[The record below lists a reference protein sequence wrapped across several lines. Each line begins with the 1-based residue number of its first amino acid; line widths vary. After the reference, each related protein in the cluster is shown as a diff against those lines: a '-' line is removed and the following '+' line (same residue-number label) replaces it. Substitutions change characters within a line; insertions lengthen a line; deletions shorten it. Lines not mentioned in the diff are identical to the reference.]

1 MFLPVNKRY
10 KGTLTDISQIIESA
24 IDKIDYVTEVKCMI
38 YVIADDLS
46 GANDTGVQFTKKGY
60 STIVSVLDERSTIM
74 IPDNLDVFVMDTE
87 TRELESKT
95 VRKRLKSILEK
106 ININK
111 KDLVYK
117 KVDST
122 LRGNVGVEIEVIMN
136 ILKKDICIFNS
147 SLPSQQRMTVRGYLI
162 VDQKPL
168 GLSEYSSNHLEQG
181 ENSFI
186 PFLLKK
192 QTDFPVGQIDLKD
205 VTKGQETILS
215 KINELSQKGNKIIV
229 IDSTNEEHLKDIFA
243 SGLKLDRPVLFSGSA
258 GLANHFPNTYS
269 KKEDLKIKIE
279 DNKGPVIVVA
289 GSRNSILED
298 QVNYIKNRLN
308 FTELKID
315 LEQVFSDKDRILDN
329 YAAEGIKAIK
339 GNHDLVIH
347 TAATYN
353 EEKSINKK
361 LMLKYHLSFREL
373 EIKIKTFL
381 GELISKIIKNSDVR
395 NLILTGGDTALGVCK
410 ELGISNFNV
419 IDELL
424 PGIPLAIANCKN
436 YNLNIV
442 TKAGGFGK
450 EDILYDLISKLK
462 KY

>member
-10 KGTLTDISQIIESA
+10 KETLTDISQIIESA

-38 YVIADDLS
+38 YVIADDLT
-46 GANDTGVQFTKKGY
+46 GANDTGVQFAKKGY
-60 STIVSVLDERSTIM
+60 NTMVSILDKQSTIM
-74 IPDNLDVFVMDTE
+74 VPDNADVFVIDTE
-87 TRELESKT
+87 TREADSKT
-95 VRKRLKSILEK
+95 ARKRLKSILEK
-106 ININK
+106 ININR
-111 KDLVYK
+111 KDVVYK
-117 KVDST
+117 KIDST
-122 LRGNVGVEIEVIMN
+122 LRGNIGNELEEIMI
-136 ILKKDICIFNS
+136 ILNREICIFS
-147 SLPSQQRMTVRGYLI
+147 PSYPSYQRITIGGYLV

-168 GLSEYSSNHLEQG
+168 GLSEYSSNHLEHE

-205 VTKGQETILS
+205 VAKGQETILS

-243 SGLKLDRPVLFSGSA
+243 SGLKFNKSVLFSGSA
-258 GLANHFPNTYS
+258 GLANHFPNINNKNES
-269 KKEDLKIKIE
+269 LKIKIE
-279 DNKGPVIVVA
+279 NNKGPIIVVA

-298 QVNYIKNRLN
+298 QVNYLKNRLN

-339 GNHDLVIH
+339 GNRDLVIH
-347 TAATYN
+347 TDAIYN
-353 EEKSINKK
+353 EEKLINKK
-361 LMLKYHLSFREL
+361 LMLKYHLNFRAL
-373 EIKIKTFL
+373 EICIKTFL
-381 GELISKIIKNSDVR
+381 GKLISKIIKNSDVR
-395 NLILTGGDTALGVCK
+395 NIILTGGDTALGVCK
-410 ELGISNFNV
+410 EVGISNFNV

-424 PGIPLAIANCKN
+424 PGIPLSTAYYENNI
-436 YNLNIV
+436 LNII

-450 EDILYDLISKLK
+450 EDTLYHLINKFK
-462 KY
+462 NY

>member
-1 MFLPVNKRY
+1 
-10 KGTLTDISQIIESA
+10 
-24 IDKIDYVTEVKCMI
+24 MI
-38 YVIADDLS
+38 YVISDDLT

-60 STIVSVLDERSTIM
+60 NTIVSVLDEQSTII

-95 VRKRLKSILEK
+95 ARKRLKSILEK

-111 KDLVYK
+111 KDVVYK

-122 LRGNVGVEIEVIMN
+122 LRGNIGNELEEIMI
-136 ILKKDICIFNS
+136 ILNRDICIFS
-147 SLPSQQRMTVRGYLI
+147 PSYPSYQRITIGGYLV

-168 GLSEYSSNHLEQG
+168 SLSEYSCGNSTQV

-205 VTKGQETILS
+205 VAKGQKTILS
-215 KINELSQKGNKIIV
+215 KINELYQKGNKIIV

-243 SGLKLDRPVLFSGSA
+243 SSLKLDRPVLFSGSA
-258 GLANHFPNTYS
+258 GLANHFININN
-269 KKEDLKIKIE
+269 KNEDLKIKIE
-279 DNKGPVIVVA
+279 NNKGPFVVVA
-289 GSRNSILED
+289 GSRNFIMKD
-298 QVNYIKNRLN
+298 QVNYLKNRLN

-315 LEQVFSDKDRILDN
+315 LEQVFSNKDRILDN
-329 YAAEGIKAIK
+329 YSAEGIKAIK
-339 GNHDLVIH
+339 GNRDLVIH
-347 TAATYN
+347 TDAIYN
-353 EEKSINKK
+353 EEKLINKK
-361 LMLKYHLSFREL
+361 LMLKYNIGFREL

-381 GELISKIIKNSDVR
+381 GELTSKIIKNSYVR
-395 NLILTGGDTALGVCK
+395 NLILTGGDVALGVCK
-410 ELGISNFNV
+410 ELGIYNMN
-419 IDELL
+419 ILDELL
-424 PGIPLAIANCKN
+424 PGIPLAIANYKN

-450 EDILYDLISKLK
+450 EDALYNLINKLK
-462 KY
+462 NY

>member
-1 MFLPVNKRY
+1 
-10 KGTLTDISQIIESA
+10 
-24 IDKIDYVTEVKCMI
+24 MI
-38 YVIADDLS
+38 YVIADDLT

-60 STIVSVLDERSTIM
+60 NTIVSVLDEQSTII

-95 VRKRLKSILEK
+95 ARKRLKSILEK

-111 KDLVYK
+111 EDVVYK

-122 LRGNVGVEIEVIMN
+122 LRGNMGDEIEEIMI
-136 ILKKDICIFNS
+136 ILNRDICIFS
-147 SLPSQQRMTVRGYLI
+147 PSYPSYQRITIGGYLV

-168 GLSEYSSNHLEQG
+168 SLSEYSYDNSTQV

-205 VTKGQETILS
+205 VAKGQKTILS
-215 KINELSQKGNKIIV
+215 KINELYQKGNKIIV

-243 SGLKLDRPVLFSGSA
+243 SSLKLDRPVLFSGSA
-258 GLANHFPNTYS
+258 GLANHFPNINN
-269 KKEDLKIKIE
+269 KNEDLKIKIE
-279 DNKGPVIVVA
+279 NNKGPVIVVA
-289 GSRNSILED
+289 GSRNSIMED
-298 QVNYIKNRLN
+298 QVNYLKNRLN

-315 LEQVFSDKDRILDN
+315 LEQVFSNKDRILDN
-329 YAAEGIKAIK
+329 YAAECIKAIK

-347 TAATYN
+347 TGAIYN
-353 EEKSINKK
+353 EEKLINKK
-361 LMLKYHLSFREL
+361 LMLKYNIGFREL

-381 GELISKIIKNSDVR
+381 GELTSKIIKNSYVR
-395 NLILTGGDTALGVCK
+395 NLILTGGDVALGVCK
-410 ELGISNFNV
+410 ELGIYNMN
-419 IDELL
+419 ILDELL
-424 PGIPLAIANCKN
+424 PGIPLAIANYKN

-450 EDILYDLISKLK
+450 EDALYNLINKLK
-462 KY
+462 NY